1 MEINEQ
7 IESVLSKYEN
17 LELLDYITQVIEQKN
32 GSWENGIED
41 GPQNLTTMLL
51 YEYATSIEKISK
63 GKLTA
68 EFVIKKLAN
77 QMGKLRFGDFRKGE
91 DDEIKYGGNSVT
103 SKEYQQMTR
112 IKSNFGA
119 HTVAYGKSNEILEG
133 VVLFDDKQ
141 CAEDGAPLSGIDL
154 SDLDDIRHT
163 AFHEW
168 THVMEKSL
176 LEGELSDGAAA
187 IYKDENSIYINTMV
201 DDNVPMEE
209 YLKYID
215 DMQKNP
221 RASRIASG
229 VSTIEIN
236 LKDSPDKRIM
246 HNQISEGFTEY
257 VSRLVMNEVG
267 AKVKHPDRYAKQV
280 EVATIVFGARGIDNA
295 ITDYLTRPDKLVGE
309 LEKNRIGKTD
319 ALHYFRR
326 EQGRQENL
334 DNLAKQYF
342 SKEEIDGLKQ
352 KVEGFWNQGAQ
363 DKDETEKFISDVI
376 EQIRG
381 KEGVLD
387 GNNEAYIRR
396 LFNEVI
402 SIPQTHKE
410 YLNQIASYYKEKED
424 KGKQPLVSE
433 KDMKAAYDETLLEGR
448 NKMLSDLGKDIVAN
462 RNNSKEESGIIHE

>member
-1 MEINEQ
+1 
-7 IESVLSKYEN
+7 
-17 LELLDYITQVIEQKN
+17 
-32 GSWENGIED
+32 
-41 GPQNLTTMLL
+41 MLL
-51 YEYATSIEKISK
+51 YEYATSIEKLSK

-68 EFVIKKLAN
+68 EFVIKKLAK

-91 DDEIKYGGNSVT
+91 DDEIQYGGNSVT
-103 SKEYQQMTR
+103 SKEYEQETR
-112 IKSNFGA
+112 IRSNFGA
-119 HTVAYGKSNEILEG
+119 HSIVYGKPNEILEG

-141 CAEDGAPLSGIDL
+141 VTEDGTTLSGIDL

-176 LEGELSDGAAA
+176 LKGELSDGAAA
-187 IYKDENSIYINTMV
+187 IYKDGNSIYINTMV
-201 DDNVPMEE
+201 DDNAPMEE

-221 RASRIASG
+221 GASRIASG

-236 LKDSPDKRIM
+236 LEDSPDKRIM

-257 VSRLVMNEVG
+257 VARLVMNEVG
-267 AKVKHPDRYAKQV
+267 AKVKHPDRYEKQV

-295 ITDYLTRPDKLVGE
+295 ITDYFTRPDKLVGE
-309 LEKNRIGKTD
+309 LEKIRIGKTD

-326 EQGRQENL
+326 EQGMQENL

-342 SKEEIDGLKQ
+342 SKEEINVLKQ
-352 KVEGFWNQGAQ
+352 KVEGFWSQGAQ
-363 DKDETEKFISDVI
+363 DKEELEEFVDGVI
-376 EQIRG
+376 EQIIG
-381 KEGVLD
+381 KEGALD
-387 GNNEAYIRR
+387 RNNEAYIRR
-396 LFNEVI
+396 LFNGVI
-402 SIPQTHKE
+402 SMPQTHKE

-433 KDMKAAYDETLLEGR
+433 KDMKAAYDETSLEGR
-448 NKMLSDLGKDIVAN
+448 NEMLSNLGRDGKD
-462 RNNSKEESGIIHE
+462 SKEESGIIHE